1 MDEQFRFFLFL
12 ERNILKSNCNLLK
25 CQGHE
30 ARERLRNNPRWKETK
45 ALQLNTMPDSDLDSG
60 LNPSLNGVCPLML

>member
-1 MDEQFRFFLFL
+1 MPDFFF
-12 ERNILKSNCNLLK
+12 ERNILQSNCNLQK

-30 ARERLRNNPRWKETK
+30 ARERLRNDPRLKEIK

-60 LNPSLNGVCPLML
+60 LNPSLNAVCPLML